1 MNEKVYRSMSLSGAC
16 NIAVGIVILV
26 VGIVAGVMAIISG
39 AGLLKNKKNIMQRQ
53 SMIIT
58 DWILM
63 CFSDRHTR
71 ESHSAWQPLWQSV
84 NYMEKIFVTALTAR
98 K

>member
-39 AGLLKNKKNIMQRQ
+39 AGLLKTKMNIM
-53 SMIIT
+53 
-58 DWILM
+58 
-63 CFSDRHTR
+63 F
-71 ESHSAWQPLWQSV
+71 
-84 NYMEKIFVTALTAR
+84 
-98 K
+98 